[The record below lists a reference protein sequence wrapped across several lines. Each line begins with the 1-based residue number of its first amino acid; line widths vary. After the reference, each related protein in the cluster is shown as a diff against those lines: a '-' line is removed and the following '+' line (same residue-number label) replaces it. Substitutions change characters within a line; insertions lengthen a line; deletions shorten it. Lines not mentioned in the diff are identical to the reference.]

1 MNDRRKIQSYL
12 HPKIYPQDN
21 DVCTFIEKIPLKM
34 RGELIRQSVICGI
47 ALAEVDIRLPAIIS
61 NLYRKGI
68 TGNDIIAMINQFDKP
83 TNKIEKLENKS
94 FDIDSNALTNLRSMK
109 S

>member
-21 DVCTFIEKIPLKM
+21 DACEFLEKIPLKM
-34 RGELIRQSVICGI
+34 RGELIRQSAICGI
-47 ALAEVDIRLPAIIS
+47 ALAEIDIRLPAIIS

-68 TGNDIIAMINQFDKP
+68 TGTDIIAMISQFDKP
-83 TNKIEKLENKS
+83 TKQINRSENETS
-94 FDIDSNALTNLRSMK
+94 DIDQSVLKSLQSMK